1 MTSDFPIVDG
11 CVRFVISA
19 IKLARKDAENGD
31 EEAVQF
37 LEALQTVAKPRM
49 APKRTQALQASARQ
63 PRRTT

>member
-1 MTSDFPIVDG
+1 MVNDFPIVDG

-31 EEAVQF
+31 QEAAEF
-37 LEALQTVAKPRM
+37 LEVLQTVAKPKL
-49 APKRTQALQASARQ
+49 ATQAPPLNARQ